1 MKFLFLVGS
10 AIKHVK
16 EDQYSYYSEQERFEQ
31 TLETI
36 ESIKEKVEDPYIVI
50 FECSRVKIS
59 DEHQKILEE
68 KCDLFLDLSKDKSME
83 ILYSNL
89 DNFSSG
95 VVFGKSLLETNGFF
109 NCLNYIG
116 ENNLFT
122 DTTRIFKLTGRY
134 VLNDD
139 FQIKDYESNF
149 LVGKY
154 ILKNYNYSEEE
165 KVDFDPGSELKNV
178 YAYLYGCD
186 GSTITGLWSFDRTLY
201 YDTMNALSKSL
212 RYMEQMIQYT
222 SGIDIEHS
230 LYKFIDKK
238 DVISVNNLGLTVR
251 KGLNGEVNR
260 TYNL

>member
-16 EDQYSYYSEQERFEQ
+16 EDEYSYYSEQERFEQ

-36 ESIKEKVEDPYIVI
+36 DSIKEKVEDPYIVI

-59 DEHQKILEE
+59 DKHQKILEE
-68 KCDLFLDLSKDKSME
+68 KCDLFLDLSKDKSMGF
-83 ILYSNL
+83 LYNNL
-89 DNFSSG
+89 DNIPSG
-95 VVFGKSLLETNGFF
+95 VVFGKSLLETNGLFS
-109 NCLNYIG
+109 CLNFIG

-134 VLNDD
+134 TLNDE
-139 FQIKDYESNF
+139 FNIKDYESN
-149 LVGKY
+149 LLTGKY
-154 ILKNYNYSEEE
+154 IFRSYDYSEEE
-165 KVDFDPGSELKNV
+165 KNNFDPTTELKNT
-178 YAYLYGCD
+178 YAYLYGCG
-186 GSTITGLWSFDRTLY
+186 GSVITGLWSFDRLLY
-201 YDTMNALSKSL
+201 PDTMITLSKSL

-230 LYKFIDKK
+230 LYKFVDKK
-238 DVISVNNLGLTVR
+238 YVISVNNLGLSVR